1 MSVIINKRW
10 PSCFQQPAILPLTSE
25 LMGTGLCV
33 RALTIGI
40 MLARYAPQEQFLM
53 EGEDP
58 LAGRWGNIFRSN
70 PLKNLHAVFSLTL

>member
-1 MSVIINKRW
+1 MSVIINKSW
-10 PSCFQQPAILPLTSE
+10 PSYFQQPVILPLTSD

-33 RALTIGI
+33 RALTIAI
-40 MLARYAPQEQFLM
+40 MVARYAPQEQLLM
-53 EGEDP
+53 KGENT

>member
-1 MSVIINKRW
+1 
-10 PSCFQQPAILPLTSE
+10 
-25 LMGTGLCV
+25 MGTGLCV
-33 RALTIGI
+33 RAFTIGI